1 MYRTEIG
8 EPADE
13 TPILPA
19 ALLNICRTLGD
30 SRASLKF
37 LVKQTD
43 VPPSSAASVIPPV
56 SQTDYHPFRAAA
68 DPRRAGIPPIT
79 TDLSNPV
86 LYRVS
91 SRHSKEGSV
100 SSASGEMLNRGEL
113 SASDWSDLGHEAEDW
128 SAPGLSRS
136 TRKSVL
142 QNAGVRLST
151 STGGSRSPVT
161 EHSASL
167 GTSSPALPTPPIP
180 PHSTSLQAGEPSIR
194 SSPSSRSSSRHYEFN
209 ELSLPP
215 QFDHFKP
222 SNATSV
228 FPRSGTPIN
237 DSYQNENAF
246 SGPSHPAMSQEQGS
260 QGLGLTL
267 DDDIDPETRALI
279 EQFQREEQEAQKK
292 EEERRRQL
300 EADEE
305 LAKREQQSER
315 ELWEMMQQMQ
325 KEQRQRE
332 QAQIA
337 EDEARAVS
345 SIYICFDS
353 VLKTN
358 VEAGRGGA
366 ETRRRAK
373 ASTRSS
379 PYGMGGGATGT
390 KGTTRAARAARA
402 TGKSISYI

>member
-13 TPILPA
+13 TSILPA

-56 SQTDYHPFRAAA
+56 AAQTDYHPFRAAA
-68 DPRRAGIPPIT
+68 DLRRAGVPPIT
-79 TDLSNPV
+79 TDLSNPI

-100 SSASGEMLNRGEL
+100 SSASGELLNRGEL

-128 SAPGLSRS
+128 SGPGLSRS

-142 QNAGVRLST
+142 QNVGVRLST

-180 PHSTSLQAGEPSIR
+180 PHSVSLQAGEPSIH
-194 SSPSSRSSSRHYEFN
+194 SSPSSRPSSKHYEFN
-209 ELSLPP
+209 EFSLPP
-215 QFDHFKP
+215 QFDHFTP
-222 SNATSV
+222 SNAASA
-228 FPRSGTPIN
+228 FPPSGTSIS
-237 DSYQNENAF
+237 DAYQNENATA
-246 SGPSHPAMSQEQGS
+246 GPSRPAVSQEQGS
-260 QGLGLTL
+260 QGLGLSL

-279 EQFQREEQEAQKK
+279 EQFQREEQEAQRK
-292 EEERRRQL
+292 EEERKRQL

-345 SIYICFDS
+345 TSAYVSIGY
-353 VLKTN
+353 
-358 VEAGRGGA
+358 
-366 ETRRRAK
+366 
-373 ASTRSS
+373 
-379 PYGMGGGATGT
+379 
-390 KGTTRAARAARA
+390 
-402 TGKSISYI
+402 